1 MKYVVRALTYALIPV
16 IVGGVLAVLRQPK
29 KAEEGKVRHSLFMGI
44 LGLVCAT
51 LFLIPALITAL
62 SDESIW
68 LPLIFF
74 AFSSLGL
81 LLFFIYLNCR
91 ITYDDN
97 GFTVKNLFGVKKSYT
112 YDEITS
118 LREDMSEDVLF
129 VGERKIS
136 VERITVGG
144 FAFIAFAK
152 KKYRQ
157 LHSGQGIPKAKRSK
171 LDLFNGNIYDAESFL
186 LVYVILGILVIVCLI
201 LALYFTF
208 GTTYSPENT
217 VKQQVLFS
225 SFADE
230 GDEIVLT
237 SKDEEIYKIRFFDD
251 AFDASA
257 IEQICNGKTTTTVY
271 VEAISPDDEEPY
283 FFVSAIE
290 HHSNYLLSFEQTNA
304 WHRKEYAP
312 LIPITVVL
320 LLLFASAIVGSVIV
334 GRNPRKY
341 KKWVVRLFFKDS
353 YVKW

>member
-1 MKYVVRALTYALIPV
+1 MKYIVRALTYALIPV
-16 IVGGVLAVLRQPK
+16 IVGGVLALLRQPK
-29 KAEEGKVRHSLFMGI
+29 KVEEGKVRHSPFIGI

-51 LFLIPALITAL
+51 LFLIPTLITAF

-68 LPLIFF
+68 IPLIFF

-81 LLFFIYLNCR
+81 FLFFLYLNCR

-129 VGERKIS
+129 VGKRKIS
-136 VERITVGG
+136 VGRISVGG
-144 FAFIAFAK
+144 FEFIAFAK
-152 KKYRQ
+152 KKYKQ
-157 LHSGQGIPKAKRSK
+157 LHSSQGIPKAKRSK
-171 LDLFNGNIYDAESFL
+171 LDLFNGNIHDAESFL
-186 LVYVILGILVIVCLI
+186 LVYVILGILAIVCLI
-201 LALYFTF
+201 FALYFTF

-230 GDEIVLT
+230 GDAIVLT

-283 FFVSAIE
+283 FFVYAIE
-290 HHSNYLLSFEQTNA
+290 HHSNYLLSFDQTNA

-312 LIPITVVL
+312 LIPIAVVIL
-320 LLLFASAIVGSVIV
+320 LLLASAIAGSVIV

-341 KKWVVRLFFKDS
+341 KKWVVRLFFKDYS
-353 YVKW
+353 VKW

>member
-29 KAEEGKVRHSLFMGI
+29 KAEEGKVRHSLFMGV
-44 LGLVCAT
+44 LGLVCST
-51 LFLIPALITAL
+51 LLLIPALITAF
-62 SDESIW
+62 SEESIW

-74 AFSSLGL
+74 AFSLIGIV
-81 LLFFIYLNCR
+81 LFFVYLNCR

-97 GFTVKNLFGVKKSYT
+97 GFVVKNLFGVKKSYT

-157 LHSGQGIPKAKRSK
+157 LHGGQAIPKAKRSK
-171 LDLFNGNIYDAESFL
+171 LDLFNGNIYDAESLF
-186 LVYVILGILVIVCLI
+186 VGYVIIAIVGIAFLI
-201 LALYFTF
+201 FALYFTF

-230 GDEIVLT
+230 EDEIVLT
-237 SKDEEIYKIRFFDD
+237 SKDGEIYKIRFFDD

-283 FFVSAIE
+283 FFVYAIE
-290 HHSNYLLSFEQTNA
+290 HHSNYLLSFDQTNA

-312 LIPITVVL
+312 LILIAVVI
-320 LLLFASAIVGSVIV
+320 LLLFASMIVGSVIV

-353 YVKW
+353 HVKW

>member
-51 LFLIPALITAL
+51 LFLIPTLITAF

-68 LPLIFF
+68 IPLIFF
-74 AFSSLGL
+74 AFSSLGPF
-81 LLFFIYLNCR
+81 LFFIYLNCR

-157 LHSGQGIPKAKRSK
+157 LHSGQAIPKAKRSK
-171 LDLFNGNIYDAESFL
+171 LDLFNGNIRDAESFL

-208 GTTYSPENT
+208 TTYSPENT

-225 SFADE
+225 SFADV

-237 SKDEEIYKIRFFDD
+237 SKDGEIYKIRFFDD

-283 FFVSAIE
+283 FFVYAIE

-320 LLLFASAIVGSVIV
+320 LLLFASAIVGSIIV

-341 KKWVVRLFFKDS
+341 KKWIVRLFFKDS

>member
-1 MKYVVRALTYALIPV
+1 MKYIVRALTYALIPV
-16 IVGGVLAVLRQPK
+16 IVGGVLALLRQPK
-29 KAEEGKVRHSLFMGI
+29 KAEEGKVRHPLFIGI

-51 LFLIPALITAL
+51 LFLIPTLITAF
-62 SDESIW
+62 SEESVW

-81 LLFFIYLNCR
+81 FLFFIYLNCR

-136 VERITVGG
+136 VERISVGG
-144 FAFIAFAK
+144 FEFIAFAK
-152 KKYRQ
+152 KKYKQ
-157 LHSGQGIPKAKRSK
+157 LHSGQGISKAKRSK
-171 LDLFNGNIYDAESFL
+171 LDLFNGNIYDAESLF
-186 LVYVILGILVIVCLI
+186 VGYVIIAIVGIAFLIFSVCV
-201 LALYFTF
+201 YCN
-208 GTTYSPENT
+208 TYSPKNT
-217 VKQQVLFS
+217 VKQEVLFS

-237 SKDEEIYKIRFFDD
+237 SKDEEIYKIRFFDN

-257 IEQICNGKTTTTVY
+257 IEQICNGKTTMTVY
-271 VEAISPDDEEPY
+271 VEEISPDDEEPY
-283 FFVSAIE
+283 FFVYAIAR
-290 HHSNYLLSFEQTNA
+290 HNNYLLSFDQTNA

-312 LIPITVVL
+312 LIPISVVFV
-320 LLLFASAIVGSVIV
+320 LLFASMIVGSVIV

-353 YVKW
+353 SVKW

>member
-29 KAEEGKVRHSLFMGI
+29 KAEDGKVRHSLFIGI
-44 LGLVCAT
+44 LGLVCAA
-51 LFLIPALITAL
+51 LLLIPALITAF
-62 SDESIW
+62 SEESIW

-74 AFSSLGL
+74 AFSLIGIV
-81 LLFFIYLNCR
+81 LFFVYLNCR

-157 LHSGQGIPKAKRSK
+157 LHSGQAIPKAKRSK

-201 LALYFTF
+201 FALYFTF
-208 GTTYSPENT
+208 TTYSPENT
-217 VKQQVLFS
+217 VKQEVLFS

-237 SKDEEIYKIRFFDD
+237 SKDGEIYKIRFFDD

-257 IEQICNGKTTTTVY
+257 IEKICNGKTTMTVY
-271 VEAISPDDEEPY
+271 VEEISPDDEEPY
-283 FFVSAIE
+283 FFVYAIAR
-290 HHSNYLLSFEQTNA
+290 HNNYLLSFDQTNA

-334 GRNPRKY
+334 GRNPKKY

-353 YVKW
+353 SVKW

>member
-16 IVGGVLAVLRQPK
+16 IVGGVLALLRQPK
-29 KAEEGKVRHSLFMGI
+29 KAEEGKVRHPLFIGI
-44 LGLVCAT
+44 LGLVGAA
-51 LFLIPALITAL
+51 LFLIPTLITAFA
-62 SDESIW
+62 DESIW
-68 LPLIFF
+68 IPLIFF

-91 ITYDDN
+91 IAYDDN

-112 YDEITS
+112 YDEITN

-129 VGERKIS
+129 VGKHKIS
-136 VERITVGG
+136 VERISVGG
-144 FAFIAFAK
+144 FEFIAFAK
-152 KKYRQ
+152 KKYKQ
-157 LHSGQGIPKAKRSK
+157 LHGGQGIPKAKRSK
-171 LDLFNGNIYDAESFL
+171 LDLFNGNIHDAESFL
-186 LVYVILGILVIVCLI
+186 LVYVILGILVIVCLTVSVCI
-201 LALYFTF
+201 YCN
-208 GTTYSPENT
+208 TYSPKNT
-217 VKQQVLFS
+217 VKQEVLFS

-237 SKDEEIYKIRFFDD
+237 SKDGEIYKIRFFDD

-283 FFVSAIE
+283 FFVHAIE
-290 HHSNYLLSFEQTNA
+290 HHSNYLLSFDQTNT

-320 LLLFASAIVGSVIV
+320 LLLFASTIVGSVIV

-341 KKWVVRLFFKDS
+341 KKWIVRLFFKDS

>member
-1 MKYVVRALTYALIPV
+1 MKYIVRALTYALIPV
-16 IVGGVLAVLRQPK
+16 IVGGVLALLRQPK
-29 KAEEGKVRHSLFMGI
+29 KAEEGKVRHPLFTGI

-51 LFLIPALITAL
+51 LFLIPTLITAF

-68 LPLIFF
+68 IPLIFF

-81 LLFFIYLNCR
+81 FLFFIYLNCR

-112 YDEITS
+112 YDEITN

-129 VGERKIS
+129 VGGRKIS
-136 VERITVGG
+136 VERISVGG
-144 FAFIAFAK
+144 FEFIAFAK
-152 KKYRQ
+152 KKYKQ

-171 LDLFNGNIYDAESFL
+171 LDLFNGNIRDAESFL

-201 LALYFTF
+201 FALYFTF
-208 GTTYSPENT
+208 TTYSPENT
-217 VKQQVLFS
+217 VKQEVLFS

-237 SKDEEIYKIRFFDD
+237 SKDGEIYKIRFFDD

-257 IEQICNGKTTTTVY
+257 IEKICNGKTTMTVY
-271 VEAISPDDEEPY
+271 VEEISPDDEEPY
-283 FFVSAIE
+283 FFVYAIAR
-290 HHSNYLLSFEQTNA
+290 HNNYLLSFDQTNA
-304 WHRKEYAP
+304 WNRKEYAP

-334 GRNPRKY
+334 GRNPKKY

-353 YVKW
+353 HVKW

>member
-1 MKYVVRALTYALIPV
+1 MKYIVRALTYALIPV
-16 IVGGVLAVLRQPK
+16 IVGGVLALLRQPK
-29 KAEEGKVRHSLFMGI
+29 KAEEGKVRHSLFVGI

-51 LFLIPALITAL
+51 LFLIPTLITAF

-68 LPLIFF
+68 LSLIFF

-81 LLFFIYLNCR
+81 LLFFVYLNCR

-129 VGERKIS
+129 VGEHKIS
-136 VERITVGG
+136 VERISVGG

-171 LDLFNGNIYDAESFL
+171 LDLFNGNIYDAESLF
-186 LVYVILGILVIVCLI
+186 VGYVIIAIVGITFLIFSVCV
-201 LALYFTF
+201 YCN
-208 GTTYSPENT
+208 TYSPKNT
-217 VKQQVLFS
+217 VKQEVLFS

-237 SKDEEIYKIRFFDD
+237 SKDGEIYKIRFFDET
-251 AFDASA
+251 FDASA
-257 IEQICNGKTTTTVY
+257 IEKICNGKTTMTVY
-271 VEAISPDDEEPY
+271 VEEISPDDEEPY
-283 FFVSAIE
+283 FFVYAIAR
-290 HHSNYLLSFEQTNA
+290 HNNYLLSFDQTNA

-312 LIPITVVL
+312 LISISVVFV
-320 LLLFASAIVGSVIV
+320 LLFASMIVGSVIV
-334 GRNPRKY
+334 GRNPKKY

-353 YVKW
+353 SVKW

>member
-29 KAEEGKVRHSLFMGI
+29 KAEEGKVRHSLFIGI

-51 LFLIPALITAL
+51 LLLIPTLITAF
-62 SDESIW
+62 SEESIW

-74 AFSSLGL
+74 AFSLLGIVL
-81 LLFFIYLNCR
+81 LLAYLNCR
-91 ITYDDN
+91 ITYDNN
-97 GFTVKNLFGVKKSYT
+97 GFVVKNLFGIEKSYT

-129 VGERKIS
+129 VGKRGISIEKIF
-136 VERITVGG
+136 VGG
-144 FAFIAFAK
+144 FEFISFAK
-152 KKYRQ
+152 KKYKQ
-157 LHSGQGIPKAKRSK
+157 LHGGQGIPKAKRSK
-171 LDLFNGNIYDAESFL
+171 LDLFNGNIRDAETLF
-186 LVYVILGILVIVCLI
+186 VGYVVIVIIGIVFLI
-201 LALYFTF
+201 FALYFTY

-237 SKDEEIYKIRFFDD
+237 SKDDEIYKIRFFDD
-251 AFDASA
+251 SFDASA
-257 IEQICNGKTTTTVY
+257 IEQICNGKTTMTVY
-271 VEAISPDDEEPY
+271 VEEISPDDEEPY
-283 FFVSAIE
+283 FFVYAIE
-290 HHSNYLLSFEQTNA
+290 HHSNYLLSFDQTNT

-312 LIPITVVL
+312 LVLVAVVF
-320 LLLFASAIVGSVIV
+320 LLLFASMIVGSVIV

-341 KKWVVRLFFKDS
+341 KKWVVRFFFKDS

>member
-1 MKYVVRALTYALIPV
+1 MKYIVRALTYALIPV
-16 IVGGVLAVLRQPK
+16 IVGGVLALLRQPK
-29 KAEEGKVRHSLFMGI
+29 KAEEGKVRHPLFTGI

-51 LFLIPALITAL
+51 LFLIPTLITAF

-68 LPLIFF
+68 IPLIFF

-81 LLFFIYLNCR
+81 FLFFIYLNCR

-112 YDEITS
+112 YDEITN

-129 VGERKIS
+129 VGGRKIS
-136 VERITVGG
+136 VERISVGG
-144 FAFIAFAK
+144 FEFIAFAK
-152 KKYRQ
+152 KKYKQ

-171 LDLFNGNIYDAESFL
+171 LDLFNGNIRDAESFL

-201 LALYFTF
+201 FALYFTF
-208 GTTYSPENT
+208 TTYSPENT
-217 VKQQVLFS
+217 VKQEVLFS

-237 SKDEEIYKIRFFDD
+237 SKDGEIYKIRFFDD

-257 IEQICNGKTTTTVY
+257 IEKICNGKTTMTVY
-271 VEAISPDDEEPY
+271 VEEISPDDEEPY
-283 FFVSAIE
+283 FFVYAIAR
-290 HHSNYLLSFEQTNA
+290 HNNYLLSFDQTNA

-334 GRNPRKY
+334 GRNPKKY

-353 YVKW
+353 SVKW

>member
-1 MKYVVRALTYALIPV
+1 MKYIVRALTYALIPV
-16 IVGGVLAVLRQPK
+16 IVGGVLALLRQPK
-29 KAEEGKVRHSLFMGI
+29 KAEEGKVRHPLFIGI

-51 LFLIPALITAL
+51 LFLIPTLITAF

-68 LPLIFF
+68 IPLIFF

-81 LLFFIYLNCR
+81 FLFFIYLNCR

-112 YDEITS
+112 YDEITN

-129 VGERKIS
+129 VGGRKIS
-136 VERITVGG
+136 VERISVGG
-144 FAFIAFAK
+144 FEFIAFAK
-152 KKYRQ
+152 KKYKQ

-201 LALYFTF
+201 FALYFTF
-208 GTTYSPENT
+208 TTYSPENT

-271 VEAISPDDEEPY
+271 VEKISPDDEEPY
-283 FFVSAIE
+283 FFVYAIAR
-290 HHSNYLLSFEQTNA
+290 HNNYLLSFDQTNA

-312 LIPITVVL
+312 LIPISVAL

-334 GRNPRKY
+334 GRNPKKY

-353 YVKW
+353 SVKW

>member
-1 MKYVVRALTYALIPV
+1 MKYIVRALTYALIPV
-16 IVGGVLAVLRQPK
+16 IVGGVLALLRQPK
-29 KAEEGKVRHSLFMGI
+29 KAEEGKVRHPLFTGI

-51 LFLIPALITAL
+51 LFLIPTLITAF

-68 LPLIFF
+68 IPLIFF

-81 LLFFIYLNCR
+81 FLFFIYLNCR

-112 YDEITS
+112 YDEITN

-129 VGERKIS
+129 VGGRKIS
-136 VERITVGG
+136 VERISVGG
-144 FAFIAFAK
+144 FEFIAFAK
-152 KKYRQ
+152 KKYKQ

-171 LDLFNGNIYDAESFL
+171 LDLFNGNIRDAESFL

-201 LALYFTF
+201 FALYFTF
-208 GTTYSPENT
+208 TTYSPENT
-217 VKQQVLFS
+217 VKQEVLFS

-237 SKDEEIYKIRFFDD
+237 SKDGEIYKIRFFDD

-257 IEQICNGKTTTTVY
+257 IEKICNGKTTMTVY
-271 VEAISPDDEEPY
+271 VEEISPDDEEPY
-283 FFVSAIE
+283 FFVYAIAR
-290 HHSNYLLSFEQTNA
+290 HNNYLLSFDQTNA

-334 GRNPRKY
+334 GRNPKKY
-341 KKWVVRLFFKDS
+341 KKWVVRLFFKDYS
-353 YVKW
+353 VKW

>member
-1 MKYVVRALTYALIPV
+1 MKYVIRALGYILIPI
-16 IVGGVLAVLRQPK
+16 IVGGVLALLRQPK
-29 KAEEGKVRHSLFMGI
+29 KAEEGKVRHSLFIGI

-51 LFLIPALITAL
+51 LFLIPTLITAF

-97 GFTVKNLFGVKKSYT
+97 GFVVKNLFGVKKSYT

-129 VGERKIS
+129 VGKRKIL
-136 VERITVGG
+136 VERIAVGG
-144 FAFIAFAK
+144 FEFIAFAK
-152 KKYRQ
+152 KKYMK

-171 LDLFNGNIYDAESFL
+171 LDLFNGNIHDAESLF
-186 LVYVILGILVIVCLI
+186 VGYVLIVIVGITFLI
-201 LALYFTF
+201 FALYFTY

-217 VKQQVLFS
+217 VEQQVVFS

-237 SKDEEIYKIRFFDD
+237 SKDDEIYKIRFLDD

-257 IEQICNGKTTTTVY
+257 IEKICNGKTTMTVY
-271 VEAISPDDEEPY
+271 AEEISPDDGDPY
-283 FFVSAIE
+283 FSVYAIAR
-290 HHSNYLLSFEQTNA
+290 HNNYLLSFDQTNA
-304 WHRKEYAP
+304 WHRQEYAP
-312 LIPITVVL
+312 LVPISVVF
-320 LLLFASAIVGSVIV
+320 LLLFASTIVGSVIV

-353 YVKW
+353 HVKW